1 MPFTKLK
8 RIKVDFLTQALNS
21 FFLIMGVVSSI
32 LLIVGFVLKA
42 RGTKFVEFFPKEQ
55 ESVVVPPSQN
65 ITYNTYNT
73 TSGGI
78 NPNLDARKVAAI
90 MAAIEHH
97 TRSN

>member
-1 MPFTKLK
+1 MENLG
-8 RIKVDFLTQALNS
+8 QALNS

-73 TSGGI
+73 TNSGV
-78 NPNLDARKVAAI
+78 NPSMNPSLDARKVAAI